1 MLFYFCVLFL
11 ICFKNTHLQKKYFLL
26 KTAVK
31 QRQSQK
37 HSLKSLVFLTSQ
49 MTFTRLICIFIE
61 PRILN
66 EARVSSYIEDILRL
80 KMNFEN

>member
-1 MLFYFCVLFL
+1 MKIRLLMLFYFCVLFL
-11 ICFKNTHLQKKYFLL
+11 ICFKNTHLQKRI
-26 KTAVK
+26 AVK

-61 PRILN
+61 TRILN
-66 EARVSSYIEDILRL
+66 EARELH
-80 KMNFEN
+80 